1 MENTGSPGL
10 KQLRTLLNTSLFS
23 RESPK
28 LCFIGLKE
36 VVMSGLNVELS
47 ALSSSQ
53 VVPSRVSIT
62 DALWL
67 VMREVIKQILM
78 EKIANRCT

>member
-10 KQLRTLLNTSLFS
+10 KQLRTVLNTSRFC

-28 LCFIGLKE
+28 LCLIGLKG
-36 VVMSGLNVELS
+36 VAVSGLNVELS

-53 VVPSRVSIT
+53 VVPSRVANT

-67 VMREVIKQILM
+67 MMREVSKQILM